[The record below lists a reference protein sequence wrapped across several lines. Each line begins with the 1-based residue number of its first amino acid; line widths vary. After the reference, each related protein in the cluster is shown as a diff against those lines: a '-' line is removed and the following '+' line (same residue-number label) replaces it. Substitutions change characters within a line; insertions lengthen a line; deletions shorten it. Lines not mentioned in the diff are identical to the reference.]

1 MRGKTG
7 MDGSVTRSF
16 SISNIGGSY
25 KKDYYSKRVI
35 FDSHCHSSY
44 EIILVL
50 TGKIT
55 VLIEGREYVAQPNH
69 AVILPPFV
77 YHSILGNGRGD
88 YERINLCFG
97 GSTVPPEIRTEF
109 AARVR
114 EYPLFVGEENARI
127 FSLMRKMIC
136 EENSERFVPLFRAE
150 LTRLFY
156 MISDGD
162 VKGESVADDEA
173 DDTCAKIISY
183 INENIES
190 RITLDDISRRLFL
203 SKSTVCHVFKDK
215 MKISVK
221 QYILQKKMSYAT
233 AQLRDGM
240 PAGEVAKRVGY
251 DNYVNFYN
259 IYKKTTGVTPGEVKS
274 AANE

>member
-1 MRGKTG
+1 
-7 MDGSVTRSF
+7 MDGSVMREF
-16 SISNIGGSY
+16 SISGIVGSY
-25 KKDYYSKRVI
+25 KKDYYTKGVI

-55 VLIEGREYVAQPNH
+55 VLIEGREYVASPTH

-77 YHSILGNGRGD
+77 YHSILGHGHGE
-88 YERINLCFG
+88 YERIDFCFEE
-97 GSTVPPEIRTEF
+97 STVPPEIKRDF
-109 AARVR
+109 ATRVR
-114 EYPLFVGEENARI
+114 EYPLFIGEENAKI
-127 FSLMRKMIC
+127 FSLMKKMIC
-136 EENSERFVPLFRAE
+136 DEKSERFVPLFCAE

-156 MISDGD
+156 MISDTD
-162 VKGESVADDEA
+162 VNSASREDGEA
-173 DDTCAKIISY
+173 DATSAKIIAY

-190 RITLDDISRRLFL
+190 RITLDELSHRLFL
-203 SKSTVCHVFKDK
+203 SKSTVCHVFKNK

-233 AQLRDGM
+233 ACLRDGM
-240 PAGEVAKRVGY
+240 PAGEVAKRIGY
-251 DNYVNFYN
+251 ENYVNFYN
-259 IYKKTTGVTPGEVKS
+259 IYKKTTGVTPGEVKN